1 MRPQPQQPPPP
12 RKPQIVRGISK
23 KSCVIIYN
31 PRAGKLKRR
40 GSDRL
45 ERVRRILIEAG
56 YETTLA
62 ATPGP
67 GAAVALAR
75 GWAADGVG
83 LILAA
88 GGDGT
93 INEIAEGM
101 MHSAVPL
108 GILPAGTANVLAMET
123 GMSLNLETAA
133 RDLLTYTP
141 ERVSVGRLDFNN
153 GSPARRHFLLMAG
166 VGLDARMI
174 YNLSAPLK
182 NNLGKIAYWIAGFGL
197 MGRRLEEFS
206 AKIDDRDYRCSFA
219 LVSKVRNYG
228 GNFEIARD
236 TSLFDDQFE
245 VVLFQGHN
253 SVRYLRYFA
262 GVVMNRLQ
270 GMKGVRVLRARTIHF
285 SPVRD
290 TRVYMQVDGEYAGH
304 LPGSVEIVRDAITLL
319 LPPLYKRQVKVTGPR
334 LNPI

>member
-1 MRPQPQQPPPP
+1 
-12 RKPQIVRGISK
+12 
-23 KSCVIIYN
+23 
-31 PRAGKLKRR
+31 
-40 GSDRL
+40 
-45 ERVRRILIEAG
+45 
-56 YETTLA
+56 
-62 ATPGP
+62 
-67 GAAVALAR
+67 LAR
-75 GWAADGVG
+75 SWADDGVD
-83 LILAA
+83 LIVAA

-93 INEIAEGM
+93 INEVADGM

-108 GILPAGTANVLAMET
+108 GILPAGTANVLATET
-123 GMSLNLETAA
+123 GMSSNLEIAA

-141 ERVSVGRLDFNN
+141 ERISVGRLDFNN
-153 GSPARRHFLLMAG
+153 GSPASRHFLLMAG
-166 VGLDARMI
+166 IGLDARII

-182 NNLGKIAYWIAGFGL
+182 TNLGKIAYWIAAFGL

-206 AKIDDRDYRCSFA
+206 VKIDDRDYRCSFA

-228 GNFEIARD
+228 GDLEIARD

-245 VVLFQGHN
+245 VVLFEAQN

-270 GMKGVRVLRARTIHF
+270 GMNGVRILRARKLDV
-285 SPVRD
+285 SAVRD

-319 LPPLYKRQVKVTGPR
+319 LPPLYKRRVKITGSR
-334 LNPI
+334 LNTI